1 MPEKT
6 DLNISPYYDDFS
18 EDKKFQKVLF
28 RAGRPLQ
35 SRELTQTQ
43 SILQNQIERF
53 GSHIFEEGSL
63 VTGAESD
70 IDMEMYYVKCKS
82 ANPNSAG
89 DSSVESY
96 RTSFHNKFIQGKSSG
111 VVAQVFNSSAETSDD
126 KLTLFV
132 KFLSQGT
139 DSANSSVF
147 YGNEDLREVTLGED
161 GTITP
166 VSGNNNEFTVEVTTE
181 RPIGRASIASITEGV
196 VFVRGF
202 FCKVDEQTLILEKYS
217 GKPSYR
223 VGLEIS
229 ESLISSADDSSL
241 LDNSQGTTNEN
252 AAGADRLKMG
262 LTLAK
267 YTLDSTEDTDFIEL
281 ARVNKGILEVKI
293 SKQN

>member
-18 EDKKFQKVLF
+18 EDKKFQKVIF

-96 RTSFHNKFIQGKSSG
+96 RTSFHQKFIQGKSSG

-132 KFLSQGT
+132 KFLTQGT

-147 YGNEDLREVTLGED
+147 YGNEDIREVTLGED
-161 GTITP
+161 GTVTP
-166 VSGNNNEFTVEVTTE
+166 VSGNNNEFTVEVNTE
-181 RPIGRASIASITEGV
+181 TPIGRASIASITEGV

-241 LDNSQGTTNEN
+241 LDNSQGTTNEK
-252 AAGADRLKMG
+252 DRK
-262 LTLAK
+262 TH
-267 YTLDSTEDTDFIEL
+267 
-281 ARVNKGILEVKI
+281 V
-293 SKQN
+293 